1 MRLYRNISVY
11 EARDLFKSVSQVSEY
26 VDLVLTFTQYL
37 LMWNGNSNKNI
48 VPFICLDQDGTN
60 RAYIVGQD
68 KIVSFAYDMNPKIVT
83 TDASPYLIL
92 KTKHGHELSHKE
104 LSDMKVLAQEMGK
117 KKSDY
122 LYVANEIDDE
132 ENPLDEDSYRIFE
145 HILLTEPSYLRF
157 DHDTEH
163 QDTVEHPTNHIDV
176 NFSSDYSYKIGLEK
190 QINLDE
196 LVDILS
202 KKTRCRILK

>member
-1 MRLYRNISVY
+1 MGKLY
-11 EARDLFKSVSQVSEY
+11 
-26 VDLVLTFTQYL
+26 
-37 LMWNGNSNKNI
+37 
-48 VPFICLDQDGTN
+48 
-60 RAYIVGQD
+60 
-68 KIVSFAYDMNPKIVT
+68 
-83 TDASPYLIL
+83 L

-104 LSDMKVLAQEMGK
+104 LSDMKVLVQKMSKRE
-117 KKSDY
+117 SDY

-163 QDTVEHPTNHIDV
+163 PNTIEHSTDHIDV
-176 NFSSDYSYKIGLEK
+176 NFSSDYSYKIGLENR
-190 QINLDE
+190 IDLDE
-196 LVDILS
+196 LIDILS